1 MKPRL
6 LLFTAACML
15 FAACGNSRGDLST
28 GIIPAPQQV
37 AWGDG
42 AFRMP
47 STLLFATNLEGQ
59 AKADLEA
66 WMRRSGDG
74 FFPVSFAEA
83 AGDDIPV
90 LYLLLAEGGAPE
102 SYRLDVAR
110 GKITVTGARCRRTLL
125 RTSVAGPA
133 GRTLRPPDSGRC
145 DRGRSAFRLPGLHA
159 RRLAPLP
166 RQGVR
171 QAAAGPLGPLQ
182 IQPLPLAPDRRA
194 GWRIEIKKYPVLTD
208 IAHGGPIPTGRGG
221 TSAANATAAAT
232 IRRPMAA
239 TIRRTK
245 SARWSNTPAPCI
257 SR

>member
-1 MKPRL
+1 MHAFRGMRELPRRPFDGHYPRSAAGGVGRRRLPDALDAALCDQPRRRGQGRPRGVDAALRRRLFPRL
-6 LLFTAACML
+6 FRRSRRGRHPRSRTAAC
-15 FAACGNSRGDLST
+15 RG
-28 GIIPAPQQV
+28 
-37 AWGDG
+37 
-42 AFRMP
+42 
-47 STLLFATNLEGQ
+47 
-59 AKADLEA
+59 
-66 WMRRSGDG
+66 RR
-74 FFPVSFAEA
+74 
-83 AGDDIPV
+83 
-90 LYLLLAEGGAPE
+90 
-102 SYRLDVAR
+102 AR
-110 GKITVTGARCRRTLL
+110 KLPPRRRPRKNHRHGARCRRTLL

-145 DRGRSAFRLPGLHA
+145 DRGRSALRLPGLHA

-182 IQPLPLAPDRRA
+182 IQPLPLAPDRRRRLA
-194 GWRIEIKKYPVLTD
+194 HRDQEIPRPYRHRP
-208 IAHGGPIPTGRGG
+208 HGGPIPTGRGG